1 MIFVVYALACRWQEC
16 HLPVGNSSGCFF
28 HNGAISN
35 AFASRCSQSF
45 ERHFLMR
52 KNRTSLIVAMSVFAA
67 ALLTGNAAFAS
78 SYIHQTNTE
87 KGYVTYP
94 EHFKSERTRAE
105 VQAEAAAFVKQGG
118 SDAFRGGNFPPRDT
132 SAASGKTREQVVN
145 EFRSQTPQE
154 RKALEALYRG

>member
-1 MIFVVYALACRWQEC
+1 
-16 HLPVGNSSGCFF
+16 
-28 HNGAISN
+28 
-35 AFASRCSQSF
+35 
-45 ERHFLMR
+45 MR
-52 KNRTSLIVAMSVFAA
+52 KNRTSLIAAVSVFAA
-67 ALLTGNAAFAS
+67 ALLAGNAAFAN
-78 SYIHQTNTE
+78 SYIHQTTTE

-132 SAASGKTREQVVN
+132 SVASGKTREQVVN
-145 EFRSQTPQE
+145 ELRSQTPQE

>member
-1 MIFVVYALACRWQEC
+1 
-16 HLPVGNSSGCFF
+16 
-28 HNGAISN
+28 
-35 AFASRCSQSF
+35 
-45 ERHFLMR
+45 MR
-52 KNRTSLIVAMSVFAA
+52 KNRTSLIAAMSVFAA
-67 ALLTGNAAFAS
+67 ALLAGNTAFAS

-132 SAASGKTREQVVN
+132 SVASGKTREQVVN